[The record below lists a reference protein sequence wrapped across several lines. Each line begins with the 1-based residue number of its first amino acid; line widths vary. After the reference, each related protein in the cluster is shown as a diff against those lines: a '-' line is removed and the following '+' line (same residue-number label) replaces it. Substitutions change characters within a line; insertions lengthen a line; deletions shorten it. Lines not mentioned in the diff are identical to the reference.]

1 MLQSRQFETPV
12 PNPTPPQTKRKLDE
26 NAPDVDPSGS
36 GLQLDAETERSLAET
51 ALREGIDIPEAKRR
65 AQNRA
70 AQRAFRERKE
80 KHLKDLEARLAELE
94 SESRSWKT
102 TNIALRNK
110 LSLLENELQRYRW
123 SEGGN
128 NAPMPELPAHLQNSP
143 FQQQQQQ
150 QQPQQPPLVQRHQ
163 QQQEQS
169 PTSSYQHS
177 PYQQRQLAQA
187 RHSPATSSSG
197 SVPGIVSDTSSG
209 SSSALNSRASNAD
222 DFCAKLSTACVVD
235 SKKIAEDAPY
245 ISADY
250 PGWQNDALYGTN
262 NSIEYWLQNGGKA
275 PPSASAGLPTP
286 QSQVGSNYPSQTSLS
301 QGQTQ
306 PASNNS
312 QSIPHSSIPDPNP
325 SNQFATKRDSFSDL
339 LNDTGSQNTFND
351 PLNLDF
357 GTTANGFGGFTLEES
372 KSGVPDFGGLMN
384 NDFGVFDPL
393 DGLLEWNPPKEETQ
407 GAGLD
412 ASDSASGSTPTSA
425 SQVVSNNSD
434 NKIAGDYPKDYFK
447 NYPNDFSN
455 DFTPDLPGELANI
468 PDGLSDNR
476 EAGPYSSQD
485 QTVPASQFLGLNSPM
500 FPDSNSPLG
509 GALDDNAFGNGV
521 GDAQEDQVPIASQR
535 FIQCADAWDRI
546 CSHPR
551 FGEIDINSMCQ
562 ELRNKARCSKSG
574 VVLDEEDVNAVLKS
588 MK

>member
-1 MLQSRQFETPV
+1 MLQPRQFETPV
-12 PNPTPPQTKRKLDE
+12 SDPTPPQQKRKLDE
-26 NAPDVDPSGS
+26 KAPDAD
-36 GLQLDAETERSLAET
+36 GLQLDAETEKSLAET

-80 KHLKDLEARLAELE
+80 KHLKDLETRLAELE

-123 SEGGN
+123 TEGGSS
-128 NAPMPELPAHLQNSP
+128 APMPELPSHLQNSSYP
-143 FQQQQQQ
+143 QQQQNSPRPAQHEQEQHSPRIPYQHTPYELHQQQQQAQ
-150 QQPQQPPLVQRHQ
+150 QQA
-163 QQQEQS
+163 
-169 PTSSYQHS
+169 
-177 PYQQRQLAQA
+177 QQRARAQVQA
-187 RHSPATSSSG
+187 QNRHSPVTSSPG
-197 SVPGIVSDTSSG
+197 SVPGITSDTSSG
-209 SSSALNSRASNAD
+209 GESTTLSSRTSNAE
-222 DFCAKLSTACVVD
+222 DFCAKLSSACVVD

-262 NSIEYWLQNGGKA
+262 NSIEYWLQHGGKQ
-275 PPSASAGLPTP
+275 P
-286 QSQVGSNYPSQTSLS
+286 QSGSSGEQASKSQPTLEDQRKSQTSI
-301 QGQTQ
+301 QNQTQ
-306 PASNNS
+306 N
-312 QSIPHSSIPDPNP
+312 QTQGTPN
-325 SNQFATKRDSFSDL
+325 QYGTKKDSFAELFGTD
-339 LNDTGSQNTFND
+339 NQNNFND

-357 GTTANGFGGFTLEES
+357 GTMANGFGGFTLEGS
-372 KSGVPDFGGLMN
+372 KDGAPDFDGLMN

-393 DGLLEWNPPKEETQ
+393 DGLLEWNPPKQELQ
-407 GAGLD
+407 DDAGLNAPAPD
-412 ASDSASGSTPTSA
+412 APG
-425 SQVVSNNSD
+425 VSNNALPNNQMASEYS
-434 NKIAGDYPKDYFK
+434 NDYS
-447 NYPNDFSN
+447 NNISN
-455 DFTPDLPGELANI
+455 DFTGNLPNDLTNI
-468 PDGLSDNR
+468 PDGLSDNQNGM
-476 EAGPYSSQD
+476 EAYAGQG
-485 QTVPASQFLGLNSPM
+485 TTIPAANFLGINSPM
-500 FPDSNSPLG
+500 FPEGQSPLG
-509 GALDDNAFGNGV
+509 GAYDGGDNANG
-521 GDAQEDQVPIASQR
+521 GAQDEHVPIASQR